1 MKKCIDLSRA
11 VQVNDGLTQTSA
23 DGVNMAFDTKYGIMF
38 CAYMTGAHGAYGES
52 RGRISLS
59 YFPAAQPTNL
69 RALDV
74 AVGDDVYCQNIL
86 SLGEG
91 AVRVIYEKDS
101 RAECEHYTYYR
112 DFNYLTGV
120 LSNPVRM
127 NVRRADGSVVPL
139 TTKEQFAYLEA
150 HGFYNHEFCRT
161 EQISFGS
168 HTIFDGGDGYHYGV
182 ISSFLAEPI
191 LYRSADHLATLE
203 FFAICPHV
211 AQYEMDFKFLDGKIY
226 AIFRTDKGEQG
237 TIRCTTSSDG
247 GKTWTQAYELENSI
261 GVRPRL
267 ILHNERVLI
276 GYNVEN
282 FETENFPPILAP
294 RTQIQLRRWD
304 TEDPNESEIVVDLHS
319 KYGIVNICLVDIKGD
334 CYMAYSCS
342 EIPLECY
349 NGMRRLRGK
358 SAVKYLKLGDL
369 FDHRSAN
376 FI

>member
-1 MKKCIDLSRA
+1 MKKAIDFSRA
-11 VQVNDGLTQTSA
+11 VQINDGLAQTSA
-23 DGVNMAFDTKYGIMF
+23 DGVNMAFDEKYGIMF

-59 YFPAAQPTNL
+59 YFPAGQPTNM

-86 SLGEG
+86 SLGDG
-91 AVRVIYEKDS
+91 AVRVIYESNS

-112 DFNYLTGV
+112 DFNYLTGE
-120 LSNPVRM
+120 LSAPVC
-127 NVRRADGSVVPL
+127 VKLRREDGTIAPL
-139 TTKEQFAYLEA
+139 TTAEQFAYLESNGY
-150 HGFYNHEFCRT
+150 HNHTFCRT
-161 EQISFGS
+161 EQVNLGG

-182 ISSFLAEPI
+182 ITSYLAEPI
-191 LYRSADHLATLE
+191 LYRSADHLATME
-203 FFAICPHV
+203 FFAICPYT
-211 AQYEMDFKFLDGKIY
+211 AQYEMDFKFLGGKIY
-226 AIFRTDKGEQG
+226 AILRTDKGEHG
-237 TIRCTTSSDG
+237 TVCCTTSPDG
-247 GKTWTQAYELENSI
+247 GKTWTPPYELENSV

-267 ILHNERVLI
+267 VLHNGRVLI

-282 FETENFPPILAP
+282 FDTENFPPILQP
-294 RTQIQLRRWD
+294 RTQIQLRLWD
-304 TEDPNESEIVVDLHS
+304 TQDPNESEIAVDLHS
-319 KYGIVNICLVDIKGD
+319 KYGIVNICLSDIKGD

-369 FDHRSAN
+369 TE
-376 FI
+376 